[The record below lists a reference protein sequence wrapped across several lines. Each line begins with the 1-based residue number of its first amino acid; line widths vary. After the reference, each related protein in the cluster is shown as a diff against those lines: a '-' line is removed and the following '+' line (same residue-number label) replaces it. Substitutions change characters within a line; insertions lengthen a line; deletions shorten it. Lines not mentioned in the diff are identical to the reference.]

1 LLGLCREAN
10 EVSTDCQTAQAVTR
24 EGGAGKLD
32 GGSGL
37 LQRGLEVTH
46 GGESLSLSFD
56 EAAASTICG
65 QPPSVGTDVLSARP
79 REVVRC
85 VKTLA
90 GWKQRQ
96 DPAVHR
102 DVALRS
108 LGFFLFYKWR

>member
-37 LQRGLEVTH
+37 LQRGLKVTH

-56 EAAASTICG
+56 
-65 QPPSVGTDVLSARP
+65 
-79 REVVRC
+79 
-85 VKTLA
+85 
-90 GWKQRQ
+90 
-96 DPAVHR
+96 
-102 DVALRS
+102 
-108 LGFFLFYKWR
+108 